1 MERNKMIPVHNIAG
15 SGDFDGKA
23 ENKKLPSVLYQI
35 KKQAGIHLEHR
46 LLPLL
51 PHTQHMLQKEG
62 EYIGMDVIFDI
73 TFLFIHSTK
82 LYLIHFS
89 RTPNE
94 ESPFTYWNISIKLLA
109 AMVIFGIGWIVGFVV
124 RWGVHH
130 YYIDP
135 KGHCIT
141 PRLYR

>member
-1 MERNKMIPVHNIAG
+1 MERNKAIPVHNIVG

-23 ENKKLPSVLYQI
+23 ENKKLPSALYQI
-35 KKQAGIHLEHR
+35 KKQAGIHLGHR

-51 PHTQHMLQKEG
+51 HHTQHMLQKEG